1 MNKHIFYQCRK
12 LIDKVTNF
20 IVFFLQTGM
29 TALHVAASC
38 GQTEFVQEML
48 TQIPATIPSERPGDT
63 SLSDDVRI

>member
-1 MNKHIFYQCRK
+1 MLKF
-12 LIDKVTNF
+12 DKIQISF
-20 IVFFLQTGM
+20 SFSLQTGM

-63 SLSDDVRI
+63 SLSDDVSIS